1 LTTEYGRR
9 MRKAPRHA
17 TEKDLKR
24 LERSDARVR
33 ISEGIV
39 AGLVANVL
47 WLLIEKLFSF
57 DLLDFASQVIN
68 AL

>member
-1 LTTEYGRR
+1 
-9 MRKAPRHA
+9 M
-17 TEKDLKR
+17 
-24 LERSDARVR
+24 ERSDARVR